1 MAAALP
7 NDNGAPEVG
16 YLSFVD
22 NAVDPSTGTIRLRAQ
37 FDNRANR
44 LWPGL
49 FVNAML
55 RLSDRP
61 NTLVVPSQAI
71 STSQSGQF
79 VYVVKDDNTV
89 ESRPIVVGA
98 AIEGESII
106 QEGLKAGETVVT
118 DGQLRLVPG
127 ARVEITNRA
136 ADDTPTPPGAGAT
149 AAAPATADPNAAPG
163 QGRQGRGQGRGQ
175 GRRAAQAQGQ

>member
-1 MAAALP
+1 MT
-7 NDNGAPEVG
+7 
-16 YLSFVD
+16 FVD

-71 STSQSGQF
+71 STNQSGQF
-79 VYVVKDDNTV
+79 VYVVKEDNTV

-127 ARVEITNRA
+127 SRVEITNRA
-136 ADDTPTPPGAGAT
+136 ADDTPTPPGGGAT
-149 AAAPATADPNAAPG
+149 ARGCRGGSKRGARARTDKVE
-163 QGRQGRGQGRGQ
+163 GRGRGQ